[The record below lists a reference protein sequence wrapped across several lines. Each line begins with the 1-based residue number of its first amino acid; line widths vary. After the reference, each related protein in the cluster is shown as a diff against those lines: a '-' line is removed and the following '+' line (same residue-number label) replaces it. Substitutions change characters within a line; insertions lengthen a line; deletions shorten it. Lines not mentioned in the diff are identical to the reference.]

1 MTRFAALL
9 TWGLGTAVGF
19 CTACDTTATSGSQ
32 PAPASRAASPETV
45 RAAGN
50 DSPHVVPVV
59 PASVATVATVATPTV
74 SGAPVAAPKQLAPA
88 KGASS
93 LSVKRFVVTTGVK
106 DREPLTDSA
115 QLVADGSIIFAFA
128 ELANPSGDSENV
140 RITFERKGGAERV
153 GNVTLPIPG
162 QVPRH
167 RTWATTRFIR
177 SAGVWDAVLWNEAG
191 AEIGRTSFEVG
202 AAS

>member
-1 MTRFAALL
+1 MTRSASLL
-9 TWGLGTAVGF
+9 AWSLGTVFGF
-19 CTACDTTATSGSQ
+19 CTACNTNVPTDSQRTATT
-32 PAPASRAASPETV
+32 PAPTTPTAVAPAVATPT
-45 RAAGN
+45 A
-50 DSPHVVPVV
+50 VV
-59 PASVATVATVATPTV
+59 PASVAPIATPTA
-74 SGAPVAAPKQLAPA
+74 APTVAKQVAANR
-88 KGASS
+88 ASS
-93 LSVKRFVVTTGVK
+93 LTVKRFVVTTGIK
-106 DREPLTDSA
+106 DREPLADSA
-115 QLVADGSIIFAFA
+115 ALVADGTAIYAFA

-177 SAGVWDAVLWNEAG
+177 AAGVWDAVLWNEAG
-191 AEIGRTSFEVG
+191 TEIGRTSFEVA

>member
-1 MTRFAALL
+1 MNRFSISARSAWGMGVALVL
-9 TWGLGTAVGF
+9 A
-19 CTACDTTATSGSQ
+19 TACNPAVRKDTGSEPAARVQSALPAPVVAATTAATPS
-32 PAPASRAASPETV
+32 AL
-45 RAAGN
+45 
-50 DSPHVVPVV
+50 V
-59 PASVATVATVATPTV
+59 PASAAPVVA
-74 SGAPVAAPKQLAPA
+74 APVAPQPVARAL
-88 KGASS
+88 GST
-93 LSVKRFVVTTGVK
+93 LTVKRFVVTTGIK

-115 QLVADGSIIFAFA
+115 PLVADGSAIFAFA
-128 ELANPSGDSENV
+128 ELANPTGGTENV

-177 SAGVWDAVLWNEAG
+177 AAGVWDAVLWNESG
-191 AEIGRTSFEVG
+191 TEIGRTSFEVG